1 MALSSPGIGSNLD
14 VNSIVNQLLALEK
27 RPLAQLNSREATYQA
42 QLSAY
47 GSLKGAISNFQGS
60 LASLRDPAR
69 FDSIRAQS
77 ANAAIVAAT
86 AASTAAPG
94 NYTVS
99 VNSLAVPQVLQSVG
113 GASPATAGST
123 GTITVQVGGGAAH
136 VITVDAA
143 NNTLEGVRNAIN
155 TAQTDV
161 QASIINDGSTT
172 PYRLVLTAASGG
184 TANTINITSSL
195 TTGIVKDAID
205 NITQAQA
212 PVNANVTINGVSIIS
227 AGNELSTAIPGLML
241 SLAGTGTTKITV
253 SRDTSGIQSAVQSF
267 VKAYND
273 LTGTVTTLTA
283 YNPATRKAGL
293 LAGSS
298 AAISIQTELRA
309 AAGGNLAG
317 LSGSLATLSQIGV
330 EFDRSGRLTL
340 NLARLNAAAA
350 KQADDIASLFA
361 LRGRSSSDL
370 VQFVSSSEASQPG
383 TYTVHITAAATRAG
397 ALATTAAAGTT
408 LIDSSNDSL
417 SLNLDG
423 VPSGTLSIPH
433 GSYTPEEL
441 ATILQSVIGASSQLS
456 ATGAKATV
464 GLDGGRLLIT
474 SERYGA
480 ASAVTGMA
488 GTALTAL
495 GFSSATAAAGSDVA
509 GFFILDG
516 NTVDAIGNGQVLRA
530 AAGAPADELAVRHTG
545 ASAPGAGTP
554 AATLNLSKGYAVTM
568 ERIASRLLADN
579 GRLDSRSEG
588 LARSIQ
594 DIATQRTRLNSRLAD
609 TETRIRAQFSALDTL
624 ISRLSK
630 TSNFLTQQL
639 SRLPGSN
646 NSNT

>member
-69 FDSIRAQS
+69 FDSIKAQS
-77 ANAAIVAAT
+77 ANTAIVAAT
-86 AASTAAPG
+86 AANTAAPG
-94 NYTVS
+94 NYIVS

-113 GASPATAGST
+113 VASPAAAGST
-123 GTITVQVGGGAAH
+123 GTITLQVGSGAAH

-184 TANTINITSSL
+184 TANTINIKSSL

-283 YNPATRKAGL
+283 YNPTTRKAGL

-309 AAGGNLAG
+309 TAGGNLAG

-340 NLARLNAAAA
+340 NLTRLNAAAA

-370 VQFVSSSEASQPG
+370 VQFVSSTEASQPG
-383 TYTVHITAAATRAG
+383 AYTVHITAAATRAG
-397 ALATTAAAGTT
+397 ALAATAAAGTT
-408 LIDSSNDSL
+408 LIDGSNDNL

-423 VPSGTLSIPH
+423 VPSGMLSIPH

-441 ATILQSVIGASSQLS
+441 ATTLQSVIGQEFKS
-456 ATGAKATV
+456 
-464 GLDGGRLLIT
+464 
-474 SERYGA
+474 
-480 ASAVTGMA
+480 
-488 GTALTAL
+488 
-495 GFSSATAAAGSDVA
+495 
-509 GFFILDG
+509 
-516 NTVDAIGNGQVLRA
+516 N
-530 AAGAPADELAVRHTG
+530 
-545 ASAPGAGTP
+545 
-554 AATLNLSKGYAVTM
+554 
-568 ERIASRLLADN
+568 
-579 GRLDSRSEG
+579 
-588 LARSIQ
+588 
-594 DIATQRTRLNSRLAD
+594 DI
-609 TETRIRAQFSALDTL
+609 
-624 ISRLSK
+624 
-630 TSNFLTQQL
+630 
-639 SRLPGSN
+639 
-646 NSNT
+646 